1 MGELRQ
7 FSPPFKA
14 ERVLELLSGAQTPAE
29 VCRRVHGIKPSLL
42 LAWRKRL
49 LEQAPKVFER
59 EGDRDPAQARI
70 ADLERLVGCLPLGLE
85 VEKKPPLFGGYPGS
99 EAGSD
104 DAPGARLSAGGG
116 RLRVGLSKQDP
127 GCAAHSGL
135 PQTAALGLFPE
146 SGSSMTPPGW

>member
-1 MGELRQ
+1 MGERRQ

-14 ERVLELLSGAQTPAE
+14 ERVLELLSSAQTPAG

-70 ADLERLVGCLPLGLE
+70 ADLERLVGRLPLELE
-85 VEKKPPLFGGYPGS
+85 VEKKPPLVMSSGCFDSLPHN
-99 EAGSD
+99 
-104 DAPGARLSAGGG
+104 GAVTTLLGICRLTHRQSYFDIFIVTVAIPLSA
-116 RLRVGLSKQDP
+116 LVVVISPFKVFQ
-127 GCAAHSGL
+127 HIVK
-135 PQTAALGLFPE
+135 
-146 SGSSMTPPGW
+146 